1 MSAMRTRGKAA
12 HEPLAQL
19 LERVATQL
27 PPSVLIIVLR
37 PLPTIELARLA
48 CVHKAFW
55 LTLASLRQQHP
66 CYSPPTAKVL
76 KAARRSSRLLRAAI
90 FGDVAVIAFMAAAGV
105 DEHGTP
111 LVHAREAGSKS
122 FDEGGSTLDEAY
134 SCALELEH
142 FHAAKLLL
150 SAGVDVNENEGW
162 ALRMASAHGYTNQMA
177 FLLLNGASVDACE
190 GQPLKMACSNGH
202 AAAASLLIAH
212 GADVVSNGYSLVY
225 AEEGHADVVALLLQH
240 NADVHYD
247 DDFAVRVASDNG
259 HEAVVRLLIQ
269 HGADAAAAAE

>member
-19 LERVATQL
+19 LEHVATQL

-55 LTLASLRQQHP
+55 LTLASLRQLHP

-76 KAARRSSRLLRAAI
+76 KAARRFSRLLRAAF

-111 LVHAREAGSKS
+111 LVQAREAGSKRS
-122 FDEGGSTLDEAY
+122 KTCVSTLDNSY
-134 SCALELEH
+134 SCALGREH

-162 ALRMASAHGYTNQMA
+162 ALRKASADGYTNQIE
-177 FLLLNGASVDACE
+177 FLLLHGASVDACE
-190 GQPLKMACSNGH
+190 GQPLTLACSNGY

-212 GADVVSNGYSLVY
+212 GADVVSNGNSLVCA
-225 AEEGHADVVALLLQH
+225 AENGHADVVALLLQH
-240 NADVHYD
+240 NADVHFD
-247 DDFAVRVASDNG
+247 DNWALQMASDNG
-259 HEAVVRLLIQ
+259 HEAVVQLLIQ
-269 HGADAAAAAE
+269 HGALWPAE